1 MEIQFNFKNF
11 EPSAYLKDHIQSR
24 FEKLDKYLRNPET
37 GQIQINLE
45 VEKFRQIAEAIL
57 TADDLHLTAQD
68 ETQDMYATVDSIL
81 DKLEAQLRKYRDKQ
95 KRDKKRNKTEKAAA
109 GPGASSAE
117 TAVEETV
124 AAEAAPSVVET
135 DMYEPKP
142 MDVEEAVIQLQKS
155 NYDFLVFFNAENN
168 RVNVVYRRRNG
179 DYGLID
185 PRM

>member
-11 EPSAYLKDHIQSR
+11 EPSAYLKGHIQSR

-45 VEKFRQIAEAIL
+45 VEKFRQIAEAVL

-81 DKLEAQLRKYRDKQ
+81 DKMEAQLRKYRDKQ
-95 KRDKKRNKTEKAAA
+95 KRDKKRNKTEKTASELTSPA
-109 GPGASSAE
+109 GEPDVG
-117 TAVEETV
+117 
-124 AAEAAPSVVET
+124 EAASDESAPAVVET
-135 DMYEPKP
+135 DMFEPKP
-142 MDVEEAVIQLQKS
+142 MDVEEAVIQLQKT
-155 NYDFLVFFNAENN
+155 NYDFLVFFNADNN
-168 RVNVVYRRRNG
+168 RVNVVYRRKNG